1 MVLMLMGIWGIGMFS
16 FLKFKLKFV
25 LTIFERFYYAD
36 QRESDGRPVA
46 ESRDGDAHAEMYFAL
61 AQEEKQSKW
70 LVTFTK
76 AKGREPFLGVDFEG
90 NTRASYDERF
100 GR

>member
-1 MVLMLMGIWGIGMFS
+1 MIMN
-16 FLKFKLKFV
+16 
-25 LTIFERFYYAD
+25 RFYYAD
-36 QRESDGRPVA
+36 QREPDGRPVA
-46 ESRDGDAHAEMYFAL
+46 ESRDGEAHAEMYWTL

-76 AKGREPFLGVDFEG
+76 AKGREEFLGVDFEG
-90 NTRASYDERF
+90 NTRALYDKMF